1 MSTLYAD
8 SHAKS
13 VSEVQKLNSKQV
25 LDFYNRAVEKAENAI
40 VVKNN
45 IEEHRALGVAKKVI
59 YTSARTLAIVSA
71 EGNLPNANFTD
82 KQLFALGIFLR
93 KLNTIFQSDD
103 YSSQKEAV
111 DMFFKKCYRHK
122 RYGKSTDFVMEKRED
137 TRAIDSFCRKVFD
150 DYKVFYTVNSENN
163 ENTEYIANDNA
174 FYFIYLL
181 IAEKYIFNIENH
193 YRHNGV
199 FALETMMLSKGK
211 YSIETFLEKA
221 LPRYTNSVKE
231 IVQYFLEERDF
242 SLADLNSTEFEMYAN
257 IAGAELKDPMVSTI
271 YGYAE
276 LARFS
281 TIYNFL

>member
-8 SHAKS
+8 SHTAS
-13 VSEVQKLNSKQV
+13 ISTVQKLNSKQV
-25 LDFYNRAVEKAENAI
+25 LDFHNRAVEKAEKAI

-45 IEEHRALGVAKKVI
+45 TEEHRDLGVAKKVI
-59 YTSARTLAIVSA
+59 YTAARTLAIVSA

-93 KLNTIFQSDD
+93 KFNNIFQSDD
-103 YSSQKEAV
+103 YSAQKEAV
-111 DMFFKKCYRHK
+111 NTFFKKCYGHK
-122 RYGKSTDFVMEKRED
+122 RYGRSVDFKMEKRED
-137 TRAIDSFCRKVFD
+137 TRAIDYFFRKVFD
-150 DYKVFYTVNSENN
+150 DYKIFYTVNSESN
-163 ENTEYIANDNA
+163 ENTEYIANDSA
-174 FYFIYLL
+174 FNFIYLL

-231 IVQYFLEERDF
+231 IVQYFLEEGDF
-242 SLADLNSTEFEMYAN
+242 SLADLNPTEFEMYAN
-257 IAGAELKDPMVSTI
+257 IAGAELKDPIEANVD
-271 YGYAE
+271 GYAE

>member
-8 SHAKS
+8 SPPAS
-13 VSEVQKLNSKQV
+13 VSAVQKLDNKQV
-25 LDFYNRAVEKAENAI
+25 LDFYNRAIEKAENAI
-40 VVKNN
+40 VRKKTT
-45 IEEHRALGVAKKVI
+45 EEHRDLGVAKNVI
-59 YTSARTLAIVSA
+59 YSAARTLAIISA

-82 KQLFALGIFLR
+82 KQLFALGIFFR
-93 KLNTIFQSDD
+93 KLNAVFQSDFN
-103 YSSQKEAV
+103 SAQRSAV
-111 DMFFKKCYRHK
+111 DTFFKKCYGHK
-122 RYGKSTDFVMEKRED
+122 RYGKSTDFVIEKRED

-150 DYKVFYTVNSENN
+150 DYKVFYTVNTESNG
-163 ENTEYIANDNA
+163 NTEYIANDSA
-174 FYFIYLL
+174 FNFIYLT
-181 IAEKYIFNIENH
+181 IAERSIFSIENH
-193 YRHNGV
+193 YRHRGV

-231 IVQYFLEERDF
+231 VVEYFLKGDF
-242 SLADLNSTEFEMYAN
+242 SLEDLNPMEFEMYAN
-257 IAGAELKDPMVSTI
+257 IAGAEVKNPMASTV

>member
-13 VSEVQKLNSKQV
+13 VGEVQKLNSKQV
-25 LDFYNRAVEKAENAI
+25 LDFYNRAIEKAENAI

-45 IEEHRALGVAKKVI
+45 IEEHRDLGVATKVI
-59 YTSARTLAIVSA
+59 YTAARTLAIVSA

-111 DMFFKKCYRHK
+111 NTFFKKCYGHK

-150 DYKVFYTVNSENN
+150 DYKVFYTVNSESN
-163 ENTEYIANDNA
+163 ENTEYIANDSA

-181 IAEKYIFNIENH
+181 IAEKYIFIIENH
-193 YRHNGV
+193 YRHKGV
-199 FALETMMLSKGK
+199 FAIETMLLSKGK

-221 LPRYTNSVKE
+221 LPKYTNSVKE

-257 IAGAELKDPMVSTI
+257 IAGAELKDPIEANVD
-271 YGYAE
+271 GYAE

>member
-8 SHAKS
+8 SHPAS

-25 LDFYNRAVEKAENAI
+25 LDFYNRAIEKAENAI

-45 IEEHRALGVAKKVI
+45 IEEHRDLGVATKVI
-59 YTSARTLAIVSA
+59 YTSARALAIVSA

-111 DMFFKKCYRHK
+111 DMFFKKCYGHK
-122 RYGKSTDFVMEKRED
+122 RYGRSADFVMEKRED
-137 TRAIDSFCRKVFD
+137 TRAIDSFFRKVFD
-150 DYKVFYTVNSENN
+150 DYKVFYTVNSESN
-163 ENTEYIANDNA
+163 ENTEYIANDSA

-181 IAEKYIFNIENH
+181 ITEKYIFNIENH

-231 IVQYFLEERDF
+231 IVQHFLEGDF
-242 SLADLNSTEFEMYAN
+242 SLADLNPTEFEMYAN
-257 IAGAELKDPMVSTI
+257 IAGAELKDPMVSTVD
-271 YGYAE
+271 GYAE

>member
-1 MSTLYAD
+1 MSALYTD
-8 SHAKS
+8 SHAES
-13 VSEVQKLNSKQV
+13 ISAVEKLDSKQV
-25 LDFYNRAVEKAENAI
+25 LDFYHRAVEKAEKAC
-40 VVKNN
+40 VSKNSA
-45 IEEHRALGVAKKVI
+45 EGHRALGVAKKVI
-59 YTSARTLAIVSA
+59 YTAARTLAIVSA

-82 KQLFALGIFLR
+82 KQLFALGIFFR
-93 KLNTIFQSDD
+93 KLNAVFQSDD
-103 YSSQKEAV
+103 YSSQKAAV
-111 DMFFKKCYRHK
+111 DTFFKKCYGHK

-150 DYKVFYTVNSENN
+150 DYKVFYTVNSESN
-163 ENTEYIANDNA
+163 ENTEYIANDSA
-174 FYFIYLL
+174 FNFIYLL

-199 FALETMMLSKGK
+199 FAIETMMLSKGK

-231 IVQYFLEERDF
+231 IVHYFLEEGDF
-242 SLADLNSTEFEMYAN
+242 SLADLNPTEFEMYAN
-257 IAGAELKDPMVSTI
+257 IAGAELKDPIEANVD
-271 YGYAE
+271 GYAE